1 MKFSP
6 LLYIS
11 VLGRIYWLRINS
23 IMVEVPSQSDSLV
36 DALFVPFSFDF

>member
-6 LLYIS
+6 LLYIYG
-11 VLGRIYWLRINS
+11 LGRIYWLRISS
-23 IMVEVPSQSDSLV
+23 IMAEVPSQAGSLA